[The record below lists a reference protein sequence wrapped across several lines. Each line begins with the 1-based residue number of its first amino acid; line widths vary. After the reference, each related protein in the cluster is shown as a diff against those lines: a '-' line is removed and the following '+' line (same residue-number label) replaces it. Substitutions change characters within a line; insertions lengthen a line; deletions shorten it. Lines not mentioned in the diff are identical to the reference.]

1 MCGSHAYPGPVTRP
15 RDMADGAS
23 MLSSVRDALFWAPP
37 WLSSVAVLLIA
48 VICAL
53 VAHRIL
59 FVVFGRAFGDRHP
72 FLRTVVWQTKGPLAL
87 ALVVFA
93 VAAALQSAP
102 FSETV
107 SASFGR
113 LLLIAFIVLTGWIA
127 HVAVETGSS
136 VYLHRFTA
144 ETADTLLARKHIT
157 QVRILKR
164 ALHTLIVVVTLSAV
178 LMTFEPVRQYGLS
191 LFASAGVAGL
201 VVGLAAR
208 PLLTNLI
215 AGIQIA
221 TTQPIRIDDQVVIEN
236 ESGRIEEITS
246 TYVVVRLWDLRRLI
260 VPLTLFIEKPF
271 QNWTRD
277 STNLIG
283 TVLLYV
289 DFTAPVDAIRAKFME
304 IVQSS
309 ELWDGQVAKLQ
320 VTDSRENSIEL
331 RALASARSA
340 GDAFDLRCDIR
351 EQLIAFLQKEHP
363 AALPHARAESLRVD
377 TPETRQRAQPD
388 SPPDKREDT
397 QQDDE
402 RRSRTAA
409 R

>member
-1 MCGSHAYPGPVTRP
+1 MG
-15 RDMADGAS
+15 DGTL
-23 MLSSVRDALFWAPP
+23 MLSFVRDALFWAPP
-37 WLSSVAVLLIA
+37 WLSGVAVLLIA
-48 VICAL
+48 VVCAL
-53 VAHRIL
+53 AVHRVI
-59 FVVFGRAFGDRHP
+59 FMVFRHAFGDRHP
-72 FLRTVVWQTKGPLAL
+72 FLRMIVWQTKGPLAL
-87 ALVVFA
+87 ALVAFA
-93 VAAALQSAP
+93 LAAALQSAA
-102 FSETV
+102 FSEAV
-107 SASFGR
+107 SAPFGR

-136 VYLHRFTA
+136 VYLHRFTV
-144 ETADTLLARKHIT
+144 ETADNLLARKHIT

-164 ALHTLIVVVTLSAV
+164 ALHTLIVAVTLSAV
-178 LMTFEPVRQYGLS
+178 LMTFEPVRQYGVS

-221 TTQPIRIDDQVVIEN
+221 TTQPIRIDDQVVVEN

-260 VPLTLFIEKPF
+260 VPLSLFIEKPF

-283 TVLLYV
+283 TVFLYV
-289 DFTAPVDAIRAKFME
+289 DFTAPVEAIRAKFME

-309 ELWDGQVAKLQ
+309 KLWDGQVAKLQ
-320 VTDSRENSIEL
+320 VTDSKESSIEL

-351 EQLIAFLQKEHP
+351 EQLIDFVQEKYP
-363 AALPHARAESLRVD
+363 TALPHGRGQSLPAD
-377 TPETRQRAQPD
+377 TRGTTGDHQH
-388 SPPDKREDT
+388 
-397 QQDDE
+397 DDE
-402 RRSRTAA
+402 RPTRNPAHSKMR
-409 R
+409 

>member
-1 MCGSHAYPGPVTRP
+1 MVQ
-15 RDMADGAS
+15 S
-23 MLSSVRDALFWAPP
+23 MFSSVREALYWAPP
-37 WLSSVAVLLIA
+37 WLAGVAVLLIA

-53 VAHRIL
+53 AVHRVI
-59 FVVFGRAFGDRHP
+59 FFMFGRAFGERHP
-72 FLRTVVWQTKGPLAL
+72 FLRTLLRQSKGALAL
-87 ALVVFA
+87 ALVAFA
-93 VAAALQSAP
+93 LAAALQSAP
-102 FSETV
+102 FPEAV
-107 SASFGR
+107 SAPVGR
-113 LLLIAFIVLTGWIA
+113 LLLIAFIVLAGWIA
-127 HVAVETGSS
+127 HIAVETGGRI
-136 VYLHRFTA
+136 YLHRFTV
-144 ETADTLLARKHIT
+144 ETADNLLARKHIT

-178 LMTFEPVRQYGLS
+178 LMTFDPVRQYGVS

-221 TTQPIRIDDQVVIEN
+221 TTQPIRIDDQVVVEN

-289 DFTAPVDAIRAKFME
+289 DFTAPVEAIRARFME

-309 ELWDGQVAKLQ
+309 KLWDGQVAKLQ
-320 VTDSRENSIEL
+320 VTDSKESSIEL

-340 GDAFDLRCDIR
+340 ADVFDLRCDIR

-363 AALPHARAESLRVD
+363 TALPRARAESLRPD
-377 TPETRQRAQPD
+377 TPAGRQGAAP
-388 SPPDKREDT
+388 STREDM
-397 QQDDE
+397 QQDGE
-402 RRSRTAA
+402 RRARTAA
-409 R
+409 P